1 MNEYKQQWMEFANA
15 IIPKTIKTNSQT
27 NQVEMAWD
35 NPLIGHGLHKPIV
48 KTLRSIELGMG
59 LAATDGPLPI
69 MDVVGFTVMTYGA
82 TSAWF
87 EYFS

>member
-1 MNEYKQQWMEFANA
+1 MNEYKQQWMEYANA
-15 IIPKTIKTNSQT
+15 IIPKTIKIQN
-27 NQVEMAWD
+27 NQVSMTWD
-35 NPLIGHGLHKPIV
+35 NPLIGHGLHKPII

-82 TSAWF
+82 TTAWF

>member
-1 MNEYKQQWMEFANA
+1 MNEYKQQWMEYANA
-15 IIPKTIKTNSQT
+15 IIPKTIKIQN
-27 NQVEMAWD
+27 NQVNMTWD

-82 TSAWF
+82 TTAWF

>member
-1 MNEYKQQWMEFANA
+1 MNEYKQQWMEYANA
-15 IIPKTIKTNSQT
+15 IIPKTIKVQN
-27 NQVEMAWD
+27 NQVQMTWD

-82 TSAWF
+82 TTAWF

>member
-1 MNEYKQQWMEFANA
+1 MNEYKQQWMEYANA
-15 IIPKTIKTNSQT
+15 IIPKTIKLQN
-27 NQVEMAWD
+27 NQVVITWD
-35 NPLIGHGLHKPIV
+35 NPLVNPKGLFRPVAKTV
-48 KTLRSIELGMG
+48 KSIQMG
-59 LAATDGPLPI
+59 VALASVDGPLPI

>member
-1 MNEYKQQWMEFANA
+1 MNEYKQQWMEYANA
-15 IIPKTIKTNSQT
+15 IIPKTIKVQN
-27 NQVEMAWD
+27 NQVQMTWD

-59 LAATDGPLPI
+59 LASTDGPLPI

-82 TSAWF
+82 TTAWF